1 MVNNGGRR
9 SLDAVEKSTNRNAI
23 NLAID
28 SDLRPLA
35 SGLSP
40 PACQFFSILD
50 SSP

>member
-28 SDLRPLA
+28 SDSNLRPPTSDLR
-35 SGLSP
+35 P
-40 PACQFFSILD
+40 PTSDLR
-50 SSP
+50 PPTL